1 MSHPQSRNRSRR
13 LPSRCIAL
21 GFLFQGNEKFRYRLR
36 ERRLMPNC
44 DPFHSVPG
52 RIGHDGD
59 QQKRIA
65 AMQSLPLLLTG
76 AVALAG
82 AALISFSSHAARSD
96 DAVILASTVPG
107 YIPGM
112 VVAPGDPLRLPD
124 GASATLLLQSGE
136 MLRVRGP
143 FEGSL
148 AKVRAEQRQ
157 SASGL
162 ADAFRLTGADATVIG
177 GTRTLMAVPDSFVS
191 EDIVIDPRHSGT
203 WCLPSQPSVWLTRPA
218 SDARS
223 FALKRKRTVH
233 PIAWPQGA
241 ERVEWPD
248 ELPIEDNDRYEV
260 IVGGAEVATLTFH
273 IMGSQPLT
281 GAAPVAQGVA
291 LGCHEQFDAALH
303 RLARTALAPDLWI
316 TSDHGRHPVLA
327 AGEPI
332 MVTVMAGSDGYLSC
346 VSHAPDG
353 KAVSLLPASADARS
367 PSMAIGQRQDLPL
380 VASSAGLMRIQ
391 CRLADTDGSE
401 QRIEAGIPPA
411 PGRLAMSGD
420 AGSPRAATDEL
431 VIQVDRDGRGSGGL

>member
-1 MSHPQSRNRSRR
+1 
-13 LPSRCIAL
+13 
-21 GFLFQGNEKFRYRLR
+21 
-36 ERRLMPNC
+36 
-44 DPFHSVPG
+44 
-52 RIGHDGD
+52 
-59 QQKRIA
+59 
-65 AMQSLPLLLTG
+65 MQSLPLLLTG

-112 VVAPGDPLRLPD
+112 VVAPGDPLRLPE

-143 FEGSL
+143 FEGAL

-177 GTRTLMAVPDSFVS
+177 GTRTLMAAPDDFVS

-233 PIAWPQGA
+233 PIAWPHGA

-260 IVGGAEVATLTFH
+260 VVGGAEVATLTFH
-273 IMGSQPLT
+273 IMDSQPST
-281 GAAPVAQGVA
+281 NVAHVAQGVA

-346 VSHAPDG
+346 VSQAPDG
-353 KAVSLLPASADARS
+353 RAVPLLPASADARS
-367 PSMAIGQRQDLPL
+367 PSMASGQRQDLPL
-380 VASSAGLMRIQ
+380 VAASAGLMRIQ

-401 QRIEAGIPPA
+401 QRLESGIPPA
-411 PGRLAMSGD
+411 PGRVAMPGDTGSPRVADAGSPRVAD

-431 VIQVDRDGRGSGGL
+431 AIQVNQDGRRSGGL

>member
-1 MSHPQSRNRSRR
+1 RAPIPKGPAPSRTPATSTATFPIRDMSHPQSRNRSRR
-13 LPSRCIAL
+13 LLSKCIAL

-82 AALISFSSHAARSD
+82 AALISISSHAARSD

-260 IVGGAEVATLTFH
+260 IVGGV
-273 IMGSQPLT
+273 
-281 GAAPVAQGVA
+281 
-291 LGCHEQFDAALH
+291 
-303 RLARTALAPDLWI
+303 
-316 TSDHGRHPVLA
+316 
-327 AGEPI
+327 
-332 MVTVMAGSDGYLSC
+332 
-346 VSHAPDG
+346 
-353 KAVSLLPASADARS
+353 
-367 PSMAIGQRQDLPL
+367 
-380 VASSAGLMRIQ
+380 
-391 CRLADTDGSE
+391 
-401 QRIEAGIPPA
+401 
-411 PGRLAMSGD
+411 
-420 AGSPRAATDEL
+420 
-431 VIQVDRDGRGSGGL
+431 